1 MNLDC
6 DSLQGFLF
14 SAPQPK
20 SELQPALDHAARA
33 IAALRGE
40 RVAGKR

>member
-6 DSLQGFLF
+6 DSLQGYLF
-14 SAPQPK
+14 SAPQP
-20 SELQPALDHAARA
+20 ETALQPALDQAARA
-33 IAALRGE
+33 IAALRGD